1 MLPDLRLCFD
11 SDATNLFH
19 TLTFDECAI
28 EFSRV
33 RMTSPRF
40 LQFVSREI
48 QKRYTHYVSSAVLII
63 RRDLSPTQRPML
75 LVP

>member
-19 TLTFDECAI
+19 TLTFDECVI
-28 EFSRV
+28 GFSRV

-48 QKRYTHYVSSAVLII
+48 KKRYTYYVSSAALMIVKLE
-63 RRDLSPTQRPML
+63 DVATYL
-75 LVP
+75 